1 MGNEFPIKP
10 YEDLMFIFPAEL
22 RHFVPTYWVDAE
34 RISVSG
40 NFVVV

>member
-1 MGNEFPIKP
+1 
-10 YEDLMFIFPAEL
+10 MFIFQAEL
-22 RHFVPTYWVDAE
+22 KHIFPAYRLYAE